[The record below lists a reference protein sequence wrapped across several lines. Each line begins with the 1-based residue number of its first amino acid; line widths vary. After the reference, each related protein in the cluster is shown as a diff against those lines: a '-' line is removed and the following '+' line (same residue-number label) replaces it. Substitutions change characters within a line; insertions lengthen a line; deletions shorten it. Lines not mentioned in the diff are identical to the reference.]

1 MTKQRAGS
9 FLVLPFT
16 GLFCLILSFYSA
28 ADNHQ
33 EAELEELKRSI
44 LTLQNQLKNQRQE
57 KNQLQNQI
65 ENVEIDAAK
74 LNRSIG
80 SLTRKIKTTTRQL
93 KVLQDK
99 KIKLGKRID
108 EQRSAIAEQIR
119 SAHKTGTE
127 EPIKLLLSQQGPQ
140 LLARTLKYYDYLL
153 QARSQNIKQFTD
165 DINQLEITAE
175 AIKKTS
181 IGLAKSKKSLEVDQ
195 KNLAANVQKR
205 KTILYKIDK
214 SLKSGN
220 EQLANY
226 QKQQE
231 RLETVINAVKKVA
244 ATIAPAKKKYPS
256 FISGKGKLS
265 WPVKGKLSHSF
276 GSPRGGDL
284 HWDGWL
290 ISTSS
295 GAEVRAIHP
304 GRVVFSDYLRGF
316 GLLVIIDHGDD
327 FMSLYAHNQEL
338 MSETGDWVQSG
349 EIISRAGNSGGLT
362 DPALYFEIRE
372 KGIPVNPKIWLGK
385 R

>member
-1 MTKQRAGS
+1 MTKLRAGS

-33 EAELEELKRSI
+33 KAELEELKRSI

-80 SLTRKIKTTTRQL
+80 NLTGKIKTTTKQL

-99 KIKLGKRID
+99 KIKLSKRID

-119 SAHKTGTE
+119 AAHKTGAE
-127 EPIKLLLSQQGPQ
+127 EPIKLLLNQQDPQ
-140 LLARTLKYYDYLL
+140 LLARNLKYYDYLL

-181 IGLAKSKKSLEVDQ
+181 IGLAKSKKSLEADR
-195 KNLAANVQKR
+195 KNLAASVQKR
-205 KTILYKIDK
+205 KTILYKLDK

-231 RLETVINAVKKVA
+231 HLETVVNAVKKAA
-244 ATIAPAKKKYPS
+244 ATIAPAKNYPS
-256 FISGKGKLS
+256 FISDKGKLS

-290 ISTSS
+290 ISASS

-327 FMSLYAHNQEL
+327 FMSLYAHSQEL
-338 MSETGDWVQSG
+338 MRETGDWVQSG
-349 EIISRAGNSGGLT
+349 QIISRAGNSGGLT
-362 DPALYFEIRE
+362 DTALYFEIRE

>member
-1 MTKQRAGS
+1 MTKHRAGS

-33 EAELEELKRSI
+33 KAELEELKRSI

-119 SAHKTGTE
+119 AAHKTGAE
-127 EPIKLLLSQQGPQ
+127 EPIKLLLNQQDPQ
-140 LLARTLKYYDYLL
+140 LLARNLKYYDYLL

-181 IGLAKSKKSLEVDQ
+181 IGLAKSKKSLEADR

-205 KTILYKIDK
+205 KTILYKLDK

-231 RLETVINAVKKVA
+231 RLETVVNAVKKAA
-244 ATIAPAKKKYPS
+244 ATIAPAKNYPS

-290 ISTSS
+290 ISASS

-327 FMSLYAHNQEL
+327 FMSLYAHSHEL
-338 MSETGDWVQSG
+338 MRETGDWVQSG
-349 EIISRAGNSGGLT
+349 QIISRAGNSGGLT
-362 DPALYFEIRE
+362 DTALYFEIRE

>member
-1 MTKQRAGS
+1 MTKPRLGF
-9 FLVLPFT
+9 FLTLPLI
-16 GLFCLILSFYSA
+16 GLFFLNISVYSA

-33 EAELEELKRSI
+33 KAELEELKRSI

-57 KNQLQNQI
+57 KNQLQHQI

-80 SLTRKIKTTTRQL
+80 SLTSKIKTTTKQL

-119 SAHKTGTE
+119 AAHKTGAE
-127 EPIKLLLSQQGPQ
+127 EPIKLMLNQQDPQ
-140 LLARTLKYYDYLL
+140 LLARNLKYYDYLL
-153 QARSQNIKQFTD
+153 QARSQKIKQFTD
-165 DINQLEITAE
+165 NINQLEITAE

-181 IGLAKSKKSLEVDQ
+181 IGLAKSKKLLEADR
-195 KNLAANVQKR
+195 KNLATNVQKR
-205 KTILYKIDK
+205 KAILDKLNK
-214 SLKSGN
+214 SLQSGN
-220 EQLANY
+220 ERLMSYKNQRDQL
-226 QKQQE
+226 K
-231 RLETVINAVKKVA
+231 TVITAVKKA
-244 ATIAPAKKKYPS
+244 AETIALEKNYPS
-256 FISGKGKLS
+256 FKSGKGKLS
-265 WPVKGKLSHSF
+265 WPVKGKLIHSF

-284 HWDGWL
+284 YWDGWL
-290 ISTSS
+290 ISATS

-338 MSETGDWVQSG
+338 IPETGDWVESG
-349 EIISRAGNSGGLT
+349 EIVSRVGNSGGLI

-372 KGIPVNPKIWLGK
+372 KGMPANPKNWLGK